1 MRSLLTDNVRRLKG
15 GWFWPLVLLA
25 LPNCSLETGGLGP
38 PLVLGRGALPN
49 GDAVMCDIEKFQGVV
64 RRCAS
69 PQDLAMGIPL
79 SFAAEALVTGQRSSI
94 GLDYSAAAFTHCGDG
109 NPEAIDFQGSF
120 PDGFAVCINCAAAI
134 PALEA
139 NATAVCVAECQDLV
153 AYGEAPKPADPV
165 AFCTAN
171 AHPSTNFPKSGCFN
185 GACSDGG
192 TLSPGFVD
200 PRRTPEPVV
209 WDDPIGTTATGT
221 GNSLQKT
228 TGSPTAFDAGA
239 VSDQWISQG
248 DAYVEAEASESNLSH
263 VFGLALVPGGCTHPA
278 DCHDTDPSIADINFA
293 ISLNADGRFYIFEGG
308 SQVMGGDLNGSF
320 GTYNAGERFRVKV
333 TDKHNGTVK
342 ITYSRV
348 NGPCMPGSACPDTE
362 FPHVGAAGY
371 PLRVDTSFRELNAT
385 LANVTIVRIQ

>member
-1 MRSLLTDNVRRLKG
+1 MRDVLNSALRRLKT
-15 GWFWPLVLLA
+15 GWFWPLVVLA
-25 LPNCSLETGGLGP
+25 LPTCGLDVTGTGTPPVLNAGP
-38 PLVLGRGALPN
+38 LPH
-49 GDAVMCDIEKFQGVV
+49 GDAVMCDIERYQGVT
-64 RRCAS
+64 RRCATPDDVPS
-69 PQDLAMGIPL
+69 IGLP
-79 SFAAEALVTGQRSSI
+79 SAAIALVTGQKASI
-94 GLDYSAAAFTHCGDG
+94 GLDYSTSAFSHCGNG
-109 NPEAIDFQGSF
+109 VAEAVDFLAVF
-120 PDGFAVCINCAAAI
+120 PDGYAACINCGAAI

-139 NATAVCVAECQDLV
+139 DATAVCVAQCQDLYKNLV
-153 AYGEAPKPADPV
+153 GPKPPDVV
-165 AFCTAN
+165 AFCS
-171 AHPSTNFPKSGCFN
+171 AHARPSTNFPKSGCFN
-185 GACSDGG
+185 GACSDSGA
-192 TLSPGFVD
+192 LRADFLD
-200 PRRTPEPVV
+200 PRQNPEPIV
-209 WDDPIGTTATGT
+209 WDDFMPNTTPTA
-221 GNSLQKT
+221 NSLQKT
-228 TGSPTAFDAGA
+228 GGSNTNFDAGA